1 MPKLTVRAF
10 AEMMV
15 LPAYEQERILFEQK
29 YPRKAPQIYK
39 APYYA
44 PALGAIRRYYRGG
57 NDTFILDECR
67 RHIQE
72 TAKPLSKC
80 QHNLRVI
87 DAFNAGPQAV
97 RQMTLRTLRD
107 YTLGVGSVELRLNF
121 DLIADEAAKR
131 RLLFYNVRNAELD
144 SDVAR
149 LTLELAQIVLRE
161 NGQTIPAASLEF
173 VDLFSQTMVTGR
185 RLRTTTEEKVIRNA
199 SIIER
204 LWPAV

>member
-29 YPRKAPQIYK
+29 YPKKAPQIYK

-44 PALGAIRRYYRGG
+44 PALSAIRRYYRGG
-57 NDTFILDECR
+57 NDTSILDECR
-67 RHIQE
+67 LHIQE
-72 TAKPLSKC
+72 SAKPPSKC
-80 QHNLRVI
+80 LHNLRVI
-87 DAFNAGPQAV
+87 DAFNAGPQAM
-97 RQMTLRTLRD
+97 RQMTLRTFRE
-107 YTLGVGSVELRLNF
+107 YTLGIGSVVLRLNF

-131 RLLFYNVRNAELD
+131 RRLFYNVRNAELD
-144 SDVAR
+144 CEVAR

-161 NGQTIPAASLEF
+161 NGQAVPATSLEF
-173 VDLFSQTMVTGR
+173 VDLFSQTIVTSR
-185 RLRTTTEEKVIRNA
+185 RLRTTTEEKVKRNA